1 MKKVYLEIDGEL
13 TPAPDGEFLTENEKV
28 LIIKNGKTKTM
39 SKTYNIILHFLA
51 IIGLIMF
58 LFSCNSERDKQRAE
72 QKKITEAIE
81 RKIDSLQRIQQSD
94 KLWRN
99 Q

>member
-1 MKKVYLEIDGEL
+1 
-13 TPAPDGEFLTENEKV
+13 
-28 LIIKNGKTKTM
+28 M
-39 SKTYNIILHFLA
+39 SKTYNIILHILA

-58 LFSCNSERDKQRAE
+58 LFGCSDSGKEQEREA
-72 QKKITEAIE
+72 QKKITQAIE
-81 RKIDSLQRIQQSD
+81 RKIDSLQRIQESN